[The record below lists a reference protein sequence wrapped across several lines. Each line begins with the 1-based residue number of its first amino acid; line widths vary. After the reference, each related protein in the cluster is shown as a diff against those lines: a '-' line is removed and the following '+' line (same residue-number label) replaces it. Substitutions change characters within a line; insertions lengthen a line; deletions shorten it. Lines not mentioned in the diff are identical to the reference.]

1 MVRATNARLRVEM
14 ALPCHRDASHPKK
27 KRARF
32 VLYVNASRINV
43 TNERTQLGTTRREWR
58 RKNERDRP
66 VRDLTLQNYN
76 YGTTTARRRTRTE
89 RPFSISSISDAFS
102 SKNLSERITRAFF
115 RDTAA
120 RCRGTSQQ
128 IQPRQSLHEGYSL
141 TSLCGTGAFGFPR
154 T

>member
-1 MVRATNARLRVEM
+1 MENRALETCVHYSSFRRRSRTNSSCSCSSFDSPLWFREQTCDGSRDEC
-14 ALPCHRDASHPKK
+14 ALMSRDGPSLSSRCESPEKK
-27 KRARF
+27 KARF

-66 VRDLTLQNYN
+66 VRNLTLQNYN

-102 SKNLSERITRAFF
+102 SKNVSE
-115 RDTAA
+115 
-120 RCRGTSQQ
+120 
-128 IQPRQSLHEGYSL
+128 
-141 TSLCGTGAFGFPR
+141 
-154 T
+154 